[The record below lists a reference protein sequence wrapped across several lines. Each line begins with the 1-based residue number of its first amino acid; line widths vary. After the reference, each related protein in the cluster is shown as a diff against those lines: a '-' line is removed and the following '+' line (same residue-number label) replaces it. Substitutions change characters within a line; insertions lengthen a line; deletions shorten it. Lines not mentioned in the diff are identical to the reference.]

1 MAAERRSQESCSIWL
16 TAHWTWIILAWEEWT
31 TASLSDA
38 AKRSA
43 PSQATLSRFLAN
55 CSWQKLVALF
65 TAEQRRQHKRRW
77 LEFSRRRKMEGA
89 KRKGGKVRDRRKL
102 ARLVRKPLPQ
112 YSLDGKR
119 RNGCVSR
126 ETGRHEVDL
135 RLYCPDTQQ
144 VLASRTLNDKE
155 GEQDASR
162 EILEAEGK
170 TLPSGVVTG
179 DAGILSPQVVTA
191 ARAAK
196 HEYLLG
202 IKGNAGKAHDIIS
215 AHPWERIA
223 RSHENYSKGHGR
235 EEYRS
240 LKRVSL
246 ASLGSPEAFEK
257 YNDMG
262 FAFQLTRLVK
272 TTKTD
277 KITEEVAYFVGSEG
291 LAPFSYAQVQAYARD
306 HWKQEAFHW
315 VRDVVLDED
324 DCPQKGNNASRV
336 LSLLRD
342 AVIDIGI
349 RAFGSTRRFLD
360 AFSADPKGVLKR

>member
-1 MAAERRSQESCSIWL
+1 MAADRRSQDACAVWL
-16 TAHWTWIILAWEEWT
+16 KAHWTWIILAWEEW
-31 TASLSDA
+31 AAGALSDA
-38 AKRSA
+38 ARRRA
-43 PSQATLSRFLAN
+43 PSQATLSRFLAA
-55 CSWQKLVALF
+55 CSWQELTALF
-65 TAEQRRQHKRRW
+65 TAEQRRQLKERW
-77 LEFSRRRKMEGA
+77 SEFVRRRKMHGA
-89 KRKGGKVRDRRKL
+89 TRKGGKVPDRRKL
-102 ARLVRKPLPQ
+102 ARLVRKPIPQ

-119 RNGCVSR
+119 RNGCVSS

-135 RLYCPDTQQ
+135 RLYCPDTKQ

-162 EILEAEGK
+162 EILENEGK
-170 TLPSGVVTG
+170 SLPPGIITG
-179 DAGILSPQVVTA
+179 DAGILSPQVVSA

-202 IKGNAGKAHDIIS
+202 IKGNAGKAHDLIS
-215 AHPWERIA
+215 SHPWERIA

-235 EEYRS
+235 EEFRS

-246 ASLGSPEAFEK
+246 ASLGSPEVFEK
-257 YNDMG
+257 YKDMG

-272 TTKTD
+272 TTATGN
-277 KITEEVAYFVGSEG
+277 ITEEVAYFVGSRG
-291 LAPFSYAQVQAYARD
+291 LAPLSYAQVQAYARD
-306 HWKQEAFHW
+306 HWQQEAFHW
-315 VRDVVLDED
+315 VRDVVLNED
-324 DCPQKGNNASRV
+324 DCPQKRNNASRV

-342 AVIDIGI
+342 AVIDIGT